1 MLCLS
6 QCAPVRGLEIS
17 VHFKRLKGYIMSIAG
32 ILSSSLFNFGS
43 QSLQNTNL
51 PSQKPQFQQEFEQL
65 GQDLKSGDLPAS
77 QSVLTTLQQGAPQT
91 NSASLQSSNTISQ
104 EFAQLSQDLQ
114 SGNVTAAQQAYAS
127 IQQDAKNQGTQM
139 PPHHHH
145 GSGGASSSNQQNP
158 INQLFSELG
167 QDLQS
172 GNVSAAQ
179 DAYSSMQQDFAQFGE
194 NMSLMGAV
202 SSGVQ
207 ATA

>member
-1 MLCLS
+1 
-6 QCAPVRGLEIS
+6 
-17 VHFKRLKGYIMSIAG
+17 MSIAG

-43 QSLQNTNL
+43 QGLQNTNL
-51 PSQKPQFQQEFEQL
+51 PSHKPQFQQEFEQL
-65 GQDLKSGDLPAS
+65 GQDLKSGDVPAS
-77 QSVLTTLQQGAPQT
+77 QSVLTTLQQGAPQP
-91 NSASLQSSNTISQ
+91 NSASLQSGNTISQ
-104 EFAQLSQDLQ
+104 AFAQLSQDLQ

-127 IQQDAKNQGTQM
+127 IQQNAQTQGTQQM
-139 PPHHHH
+139 HHHHHH
-145 GSGGASSSNQQNP
+145 GGGGASSSNQQNP
-158 INQLFSELG
+158 IDQLFSELG